1 MKTYIVL
8 KGVKFYAYHGVAPQ
22 ERIVGN
28 NYEVNVKI
36 GYPIAEAMETDR
48 LEFTLNYA
56 EVYEKIKMEMDIP
69 SRLLEHVAARIVN
82 RLKSVY
88 PDISSLELQLSK
100 CNPPIVG
107 DVEAASVIVSL
118 QYEQ

>member
-69 SRLLEHVAARIVN
+69 SRLLEHVAGRIVN

-100 CNPPIVG
+100 RNPPIVG